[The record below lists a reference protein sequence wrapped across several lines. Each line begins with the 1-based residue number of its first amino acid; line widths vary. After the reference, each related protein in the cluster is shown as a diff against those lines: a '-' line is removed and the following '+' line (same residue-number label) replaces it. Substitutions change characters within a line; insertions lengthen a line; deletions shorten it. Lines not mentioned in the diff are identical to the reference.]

1 MAASSQAV
9 SEAAY
14 GCKMHA
20 LCYCISSRNITE
32 SEQLQQMCQVSY
44 KFVLPVLLGL
54 TALTNALN
62 VMVLLRPRP
71 STRPQQNQTP
81 ARTYLLWLGLSH
93 CVICSIVL
101 VALSLKKRWGLSY
114 AWAFYLAHL
123 EEPLY
128 GLFNCSCAYIVM
140 GLSMERY
147 RAVGQPHMYSAV
159 EGSGRRVIKILL
171 AYVLPAA
178 FYLPK
183 CFSQAAEYNE
193 QQQGW
198 RVAQGVIFD
207 TVAWRVWSVVLQLL
221 HRVVPSVALVVLHI
235 LILRTVRQVQAR
247 RASMCVRKKEK
258 THSWDQQIMYLLT
271 VLTAAFIVSNVP
283 AAVLQILY
291 IAKADHCSTS
301 LAAELARTV
310 ANCLEMMGVC
320 CDFFL
325 YFVMNSEYRQD
336 LRSLVMCVCARWVCC
351 NSLIKRY
358 SVNEESSPRGNSY

>member
-1 MAASSQAV
+1 
-9 SEAAY
+9 
-14 GCKMHA
+14 MHA
-20 LCYCISSRNITE
+20 LCYCLASHNLTE
-32 SEQLQQMCQVSY
+32 SEKLQQVCQVSY
-44 KFVLPVLLGL
+44 KFVLPVLLGV

-71 STRPQQNQTP
+71 SSRPHQNRTP

-93 CVICSIVL
+93 CAICGVVL
-101 VALSLKKRWGLSY
+101 VALSFRKRWGLTY

-123 EEPLY
+123 EQPLY
-128 GLFNCSCAYIVM
+128 GLFNCSCAYLIM

-147 RAVGQPHMYSAV
+147 RAVRQPHQYSNV
-159 EGSGRRVIKILL
+159 ESSRRRLIKILL
-171 AYVLPAA
+171 AYALPAA

-183 CFSQAAEYNE
+183 CFSHAVEYNE

-207 TVAWRVWSVVLQLL
+207 TVAWRVWSVLLELL
-221 HRVVPSVALVVLHI
+221 HRVVPSVTLMVLH
-235 LILRTVRQVQAR
+235 LFILRAVRQVQAR
-247 RASMCVRKKEK
+247 RASMCVARQRRES
-258 THSWDQQIMYLLT
+258 TYSWDHQIMYLLT
-271 VLTAAFIVSNVP
+271 VLTAAFLVSNVP
-283 AAVLQILY
+283 AAVLQLLY

-325 YFVMNSEYRQD
+325 YFVMNSEYRED
-336 LRSLVMCVCARWVCC
+336 LRSLVMCVCARCVCC
-351 NSLIKRY
+351 SSLVKRY
-358 SVNEESSPRGNSY
+358 SVNEESSPRGNSYY